1 MRIEDYNRILAA
13 EQRNTIIQAG
23 LGMLEKQDQTISE
36 VTKVGEK
43 VEQGFSRIDQ
53 NFKTLRDDY
62 GKISDKMDSI
72 DKTLQK
78 LTKAILKLAEKSA
91 KWAKKIY
98 ITIIP
103 RRKNNLT

>member
-36 VTKVGEK
+36 VTKVGKK

-72 DKTLQK
+72 DKTPQK